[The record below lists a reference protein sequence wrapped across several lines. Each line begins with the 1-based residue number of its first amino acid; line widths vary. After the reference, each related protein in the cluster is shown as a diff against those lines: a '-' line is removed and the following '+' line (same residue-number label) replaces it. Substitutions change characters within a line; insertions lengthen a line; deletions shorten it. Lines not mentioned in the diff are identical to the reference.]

1 MENDVIEELDEV
13 EESGIKEEEKVKVN
27 EENKEME
34 VLEGIVEEKKEEDN
48 LEENKKKFED
58 DLEEND
64 EILEVNLE
72 LPEDL
77 EINSMK
83 LKKPNEVY
91 IEMYKS
97 AKNKAKLAK
106 KLAIQAYLESK
117 EIKRTYMLDIEEFMD
132 DDLENLI
139 KNNENEKMENDM

>member
-1 MENDVIEELDEV
+1 MFEDAIDLEKLFLWFCKNHIEDAKGDL
-13 EESGIKEEEKVKVN
+13 KPLFEKVHK
-27 EENKEME
+27 
-34 VLEGIVEEKKEEDN
+34 N
-48 LEENKKKFED
+48 LKSDKN
-58 DLEEND
+58 LEEND

-106 KLAIQAYLESK
+106 RLAIQAYLESK
-117 EIKRTYMLDIEEFMD
+117 EIKRTYMLDEMD
-132 DDLENLI
+132 DSGDEDLEKI
-139 KNNENEKMENDM
+139 IEKREVLFDSN

>member
-1 MENDVIEELDEV
+1 MNYQIFIPLLVSFLLLQAEFISYLEKTEKMESL
-13 EESGIKEEEKVKVN
+13 EKN
-27 EENKEME
+27 E
-34 VLEGIVEEKKEEDN
+34 
-48 LEENKKKFED
+48 
-58 DLEEND
+58 

-77 EINSMK
+77 EINKMK

-91 IEMYKS
+91 IEMYKA

-117 EIKRTYMLDIEEFMD
+117 EIKKTYMLDLEESSED
-132 DDLENLI
+132 EDLEKMIINDEES
-139 KNNENEKMENDM
+139 ENKKILN

>member
-1 MENDVIEELDEV
+1 VIEELDEV